1 MGLESALD
9 IFINRMKKG
18 GNMVFLIFMVSFLVS
33 FISFPIVIP
42 RLKEAGIIGKNMNS
56 ESQEEIPEMGGLVI
70 AIGFGAGIVATIFL
84 RTFFDIFLSVSL
96 TPILAVL
103 STVLIVVLIGIFDD
117 LISIRQ
123 GFKAIMPIFAAL
135 PLMAIK
141 EGDSLMKIP
150 GLEIINFGIFYS
162 LILVPLGI
170 TGAANAVNML
180 AGFNG
185 LEAGMGIVAIGSLA
199 IIAYLMGQITSLII
213 LIAAFGALLATLYYN
228 WYPAK
233 ILVGDVGTFT
243 IGAVIASS
251 VIIGN
256 YEAAGIILMIPYMV
270 DFLIKAKN
278 HFPSKNWW
286 GIYKNG
292 KLYCPDS
299 GPVGLCQLIMRF
311 SGGISE
317 RNLVL
322 VLMGIETIFGVIAI
336 LIYID

>member
-1 MGLESALD
+1 ML
-9 IFINRMKKG
+9 
-18 GNMVFLIFMVSFLVS
+18 FLIFMVSLIVS
-33 FISFPIVIP
+33 FIGFPIVIP
-42 RLKEAGIIGKNMNS
+42 RLKEAGIVGKNMNS
-56 ESQEEIPEMGGLVI
+56 EKQEEIPEMGGLVI

-84 RTFFDIFLSVSL
+84 RTFFDIFLSISL

-123 GFKAIMPIFAAL
+123 GMKAIMPVFAAL

-185 LEAGMGIVAIGSLA
+185 LEAGMGIMAIGSLA
-199 IIAYLMGQITSLII
+199 IIAYLMGQTTSLII
-213 LIAAFGALLATLYYN
+213 LIAALGALLATLYYN

-233 ILVGDVGTFT
+233 ILVGDVGTLT

-256 YEAAGIILMIPYMV
+256 FEAAGIILIIPYMV

-278 HFPSKNWW
+278 HFPGKNWW
-286 GIYKNG
+286 GINKKG

-299 GPVGLCQLIMRF
+299 GPVGLCQLIMKL

-317 RNLVL
+317 RNLVM
-322 VLMGIETIFGVIAI
+322 VLMGVEAVCGVVAI
-336 LIYID
+336 LIYVY

>member
-1 MGLESALD
+1 M
-9 IFINRMKKG
+9 IFLT
-18 GNMVFLIFMVSFLVS
+18 FLFSFLVT
-33 FISFPIVIP
+33 FFGFPIIIP
-42 RLKEAGIIGKNMNS
+42 RLKKVGIVGKNMNS
-56 ESQEEIPEMGGLVI
+56 EKQEEIPEMGGLVI

-96 TPILAVL
+96 TSILAVL

-123 GFKAIMPIFAAL
+123 GFKAIMPVFAAL

-150 GLEIINFGIFYS
+150 GLEILNFGIFYS

-185 LEAGMGIVAIGSLA
+185 LEAGMGIVAIGSLV
-199 IIAYLMGQITSLII
+199 IIAYLMGQTTSLII

-278 HFPSKNWW
+278 HFPSKSWW

-292 KLYCPDS
+292 KLYCPDA
-299 GPVGLCQLIMRF
+299 GPVGLCQLIMKLCD
-311 SGGISE
+311 GISE

-322 VLMGIETIFGVIAI
+322 LLMGVEAIFGVIAI